1 MVQPPQKLCVHI
13 SMDGEP
19 LPGMFA
25 LATIETNF
33 KGSFSVVI
41 GPTDAGGNACLSRE
55 EMLEQTESGGRLL
68 VMDYGHPEA
77 SATGRIVIQLM
88 LLPDIERALQA
99 YTLFHPHY
107 RYPEGYEHN
116 LNRAAHS
123 LQRIDRTLPSLTGHS
138 ESEPADR
145 CRGGRTTQS
154 DARAALPRL
163 PKPRPAPLRVGRK
176 RKTPYLLCGR
186 DLLWR

>member
-1 MVQPPQKLCVHI
+1 MVQLPQKLCVHI
-13 SMDGEP
+13 STDGEP

-55 EMLEQTESGGRLL
+55 EMLEQTESEGKLF

-99 YTLFHPHY
+99 YTLFHLHY

-116 LNRAAHS
+116 LNRAARS
-123 LQRIDRTLPSLTGHS
+123 LEQLNHRLLSLTVAS
-138 ESEPADR
+138 EGYSGEVAISETHGPQQR
-145 CRGGRTTQS
+145 
-154 DARAALPRL
+154 
-163 PKPRPAPLRVGRK
+163 
-176 RKTPYLLCGR
+176 
-186 DLLWR
+186 